1 MDPASKDLL
10 DFRGLVLRKL
20 NIKLIHIEICIRS
33 FVVAKVIV
41 EARQIIDSILPHN
54 EVCTPA
60 DSQEKLY
67 ELLSIGFPL
76 LLER

>member
-1 MDPASKDLL
+1 MDPSGKDLL

-20 NIKLIHIEICIRS
+20 NIKLIHIKVCIRI

-41 EARQIIDSILPHN
+41 EAWQVIDSILSHY
-54 EVCTPA
+54 EVCTPT

-67 ELLSIGFPL
+67 ELLCICFPL
-76 LLER
+76 LLKR